1 MSVTNVPY
9 SRTMAITP
17 EEIECRPA
25 VSATRTFA
33 DDEELL
39 GSVLEQIIRATE
51 GEGTL
56 ALHEQS
62 VALGRRLRAGDERA
76 ADELAE
82 FVSGLSLQDL
92 QLLIRSLT
100 DWCQLMNLAED
111 SERIRRLRSRELQ
124 DAPSPRRGSLGDAVE
139 LLLNA
144 GVNAE
149 ELAELLAHAEI
160 RLVMTAHPTEARRR
174 ATVAKQARIFAEL
187 RTLDERR
194 LTAGDLAM
202 ARERLGTT
210 VQELWA
216 TDEVRTVPTT
226 VDDEVRAGLVYFTST
241 LAEIVPTVYR
251 ELERAIAEA
260 YPESDTRIPALL
272 TFGSWIGGD
281 RDGNPNVTTEVTAQ
295 TLAAK
300 RTACLR
306 FLQDQANLLAMRL
319 SLSGRLA
326 GEPDELAAL
335 LADGDERFPNLA
347 KDLRRRCPESPYRR
361 VFGLVARRLRA
372 TRRGEPEA
380 YAAPSELLDDLRATD
395 RALRRTGNSFVADGE
410 LHDFIRQVEVF
421 GFHFSRLDI
430 RQHTD
435 RHRAALA
442 EIFAALEVHE
452 SYAEMSEDDRL
463 ALLAYMI
470 ADRRPVIPSDIS
482 GLSPDTQEV
491 VRTFRM
497 LAEALTGAH
506 ADAVQSYIV
515 SGTAGPSDLL
525 EVLMFMK
532 ESGLSHA
539 GGEEAMLRIVPL
551 FEAGDTLAHAA
562 ETMRALLGQSV
573 YRAALRSVGDEQEVM
588 VGYSDSNK
596 DVGYVGAGW
605 GVYRAQ
611 VQLADLMHEHG
622 VACAFFHGRGGAVG
636 RGGGPSNTAILA
648 QPAGTV
654 NGRLKVTEQGEVLS
668 AKYSSTEIAHRELEL
683 TASAVLASTRLSPP
697 TMGKPPRLETYEEVL
712 EEMARSSSEAYRAL
726 VYGDPAFA
734 SFFHTVTPIEEIS
747 RLQLGSRPTKR
758 RSGQRI
764 EDLRAIPWVFSWTQS
779 RIMLPAWFGL
789 GSALEA
795 AREQVGLD
803 LLRGM
808 DADWRFFAALLS
820 NAEMACA
827 KADMGIARRYAALC
841 ENDEAR
847 ARIWPVLEDEFDRTC
862 RELILV
868 NGGERLLD
876 REPVLQSSIE
886 RRAPY
891 VDPLAFIQLELLRRL
906 RSGAGESEEELA
918 RASFLAI
925 NGIAG
930 ALRNTG

>member
-1 MSVTNVPY
+1 
-9 SRTMAITP
+9 MAITR
-17 EEIECRPA
+17 EKIEDRPA
-25 VSATRTFA
+25 VGASRAFA
-33 DDEELL
+33 DDESLL
-39 GSVLEQIIRATE
+39 GSVLEQVICATE
-51 GEGTL
+51 GDRML
-56 ALHEQS
+56 ALHERS
-62 VALGRRLRAGDERA
+62 VDLGRRLHADDENA

-82 FVSGLSLQDL
+82 LAAGLSLEDL
-92 QLLIRSLT
+92 QLLLRSLSG
-100 DWCQLMNLAED
+100 WCQLLNLAED
-111 SERIRRLRSRELQ
+111 SERIRRLRTRELQ
-124 DAPSPRRGSLGDAVE
+124 DAPSPRRGSLGGAVE
-139 LLLNA
+139 LLANS
-144 GVNAE
+144 GVDAE
-149 ELAELLAHAEI
+149 ELAELLARAEI

-216 TDEVRTVPTT
+216 TDEVRSVSTT

-251 ELERAIAEA
+251 ELERAVAEA
-260 YPESDTRIPALL
+260 FPGSPTRIPALL

-281 RDGNPNVTTEVTAQ
+281 RDGNPNVTSEVTAQ
-295 TLAAK
+295 TLEAK

-306 FLQDQANLLAMRL
+306 FLQDQANLLAVRI

-326 GEPDELAAL
+326 GEPDELAGL
-335 LADGDERFPNLA
+335 LADADERFPSLA
-347 KDLRRRCPESPYRR
+347 RDLRRRCPESPYRR
-361 VFGLVARRLRA
+361 VFTLVARRLRA
-372 TRRGEPEA
+372 TRRGEPEG
-380 YAAPSELLDDLRATD
+380 YARPSELLDDLFAAD

-430 RQHTD
+430 RQHAD
-435 RHRAALA
+435 RHRGALA
-442 EIFAALEVHE
+442 EILAALDVQEG
-452 SYAEMSEDDRL
+452 YAELPEVERV
-463 ALLAYMI
+463 ALLARMI

-482 GLSPDTQEV
+482 GFSADTQEV

-497 LAEALTGAH
+497 LAELLSGAH
-506 ADAVQSYIV
+506 SGAVQSYIV

-525 EVLMFMK
+525 EVLLLMK
-532 ESGLSHA
+532 ESGLSRA
-539 GGEEAMLRIVPL
+539 GGDGATLRVVPL
-551 FEAGDTLAHAA
+551 FEAGDTLAGAA
-562 ETMRALLGQSV
+562 ETMRTLLAEPV
-573 YRAALRSVGDEQEVM
+573 YRVALRSVGDEQEVM

-611 VQLADLMHEHG
+611 LQLADLMREHG
-622 VACAFFHGRGGAVG
+622 VASAFFHGRGGAVG
-636 RGGGPSNTAILA
+636 RGGGPSNVAILA

-654 NGRLKVTEQGEVLS
+654 DGRLKVTEQGEVLS

-683 TASAVLASTRLSPP
+683 TASAVLASTQLSRSL
-697 TMGKPPRLETYEEVL
+697 GQPPRLAAYEEVL
-712 EEMARSSSEAYRAL
+712 EGMARSSSAAYQQL
-726 VYGDPAFA
+726 VYGDSAFA
-734 SFFHTVTPIEEIS
+734 SFFHAVTPIDEIS
-747 RLQLGSRPTKR
+747 RLQLGSRPAKR

-795 AREQVGLD
+795 AREEVGLD
-803 LLRGM
+803 LLRDM
-808 DADWRFFAALLS
+808 DTDWPFFAALLS

-827 KADMGIARRYAALC
+827 KADMAIARRYAALC
-841 ENDEAR
+841 EDDDVRE
-847 ARIWPVLEDEFDRTC
+847 RIWPTLEREFDRTR

-876 REPVLQSSIE
+876 REPVLQRSIE
-886 RRAPY
+886 RRKPY

-906 RSGAGESEEELA
+906 RSGAGEAAESGEELA

-930 ALRNTG
+930 GLRNTG